1 MYFCQKNRIM
11 TTLTLKLE
19 TNETVATAYRNARP
33 SEKTRIKAYL
43 HVLLEQ
49 FIVRERARDEMYTAL
64 NKLHDEAEKNGLT
77 DEIIDELLADE
88 S

>member
-1 MYFCQKNRIM
+1 M

-43 HVLLEQ
+43 NSLLEQ
-49 FIVRERARDEMYTAL
+49 FIVREWARGDMYTAL
-64 NKLHDEAEKNGLT
+64 DKLHEEAENSGLT
-77 DEIIDELLADE
+77 DAIIEELLADE

>member
-1 MYFCQKNRIM
+1 M

-19 TNETVATAYRNARP
+19 RNKTVAAAYRSAVL

-49 FIVRERARDEMYTAL
+49 FIVRERARKEMYVAL
-64 NKLHDEAEKNGLT
+64 DTLHEEAELNGLT
-77 DEIIDELLADE
+77 DEIIEELLADE

>member
-1 MYFCQKNRIM
+1 M

-19 TNETVATAYRNARP
+19 TNETVAAAYRNAGP
-33 SEKTRIKAYL
+33 SEKTRLKAYL

-49 FIVRERARDEMYTAL
+49 FIVRERARKEMYAAL
-64 NKLHDEAEKNGLT
+64 DTLHEEAELNGLT
-77 DEIIDELLADE
+77 DDMIEELLADE

>member
-1 MYFCQKNRIM
+1 M

-19 TNETVATAYRNARP
+19 TNETVAAAYRNARP

-49 FIVRERARDEMYTAL
+49 FIVRERARDDMYTAL
-64 NKLHDEAEKNGLT
+64 DKLHDEAEKNGLT
-77 DEIIDELLADE
+77 DKIIDELLAEE